1 MIQPVSPHFVRA
13 PDTAVGKNVLF
24 GQTSQLFS
32 IATDLVDLLMGS
44 IEDRLYSYG
53 HWNPGLYSFFI

>member
-44 IEDRLYSYG
+44 T
-53 HWNPGLYSFFI
+53 